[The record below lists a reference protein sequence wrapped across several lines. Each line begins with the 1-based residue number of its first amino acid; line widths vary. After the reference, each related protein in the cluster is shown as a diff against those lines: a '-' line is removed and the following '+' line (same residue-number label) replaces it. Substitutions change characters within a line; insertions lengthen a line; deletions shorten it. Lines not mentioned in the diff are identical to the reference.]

1 MSVKIMGKVWEH
13 SKAKGTAR
21 LVLLAIA
28 DHCNPTG
35 VAWPSLSRL
44 ADYVNVDRRNVIVAV
59 NRLIEMG
66 ELERV
71 EKGHTGKATTYRIL
85 LYENVPL
92 LFGSDASVTS
102 DAPVTSDATVTQVV
116 MEASPQPSMNRHI
129 LYKGN
134 GDFDAFWKQYPK
146 KVGKGAA
153 LKSYQ
158 KALRKTSHEDIM
170 AGVAKYHPDPDYIC
184 NPTTWLNQERWSDE
198 PDSYQ
203 STDNRTANRQ
213 TGGDI
218 VDAVSRFEGRR
229 TVD

>member
-1 MSVKIMGKVWEH
+1 MSVKVMGKVWEH

-44 ADYVNVDRRNVIVAV
+44 AQYVNVDRRNVIAAINKLVE
-59 NRLIEMG
+59 IG

-71 EKGHTGKATTYRIL
+71 QKGHTGKATTYRIVL
-85 LYENVPL
+85 
-92 LFGSDASVTS
+92 
-102 DAPVTSDATVTQVV
+102 TSDATVTSDASITQVV
-116 MEASPQPSMNRHI
+116 TPASPQPSLNRHI

-158 KALRKTSHEDIM
+158 KALRKTSHETIM

-203 STDNRTANRQ
+203 STANRTANRQ

>member
-1 MSVKIMGKVWEH
+1 MSVKVMGKVWEH
-13 SKAKGTAR
+13 SQAKGTAR

-44 ADYVNVDRRNVIVAV
+44 AQYVNVDRRNVIAAINKLV
-59 NRLIEMG
+59 ETG

-71 EKGHTGKATTYRIL
+71 QQGKTGRATTYRIVL
-85 LYENVPL
+85 T
-92 LFGSDASVTS
+92 SDASVTS
-102 DAPVTSDATVTQVV
+102 DATVTSDASITQVV
-116 MEASPQPSMNRHI
+116 TPASPQPSYNRHSYI
-129 LYKGN
+129 YKGK

-158 KALRKTSHEDIM
+158 KALRKTSHQEIM
-170 AGVAKYHPDPDYIC
+170 AGVAKYNPDPDYIC
-184 NPTTWLNQERWSDE
+184 NPSTWLNQERWSDE

-203 STDNRTANRQ
+203 STNNRNTNRQ
-213 TGGDI
+213 GGGDI

-229 TVD
+229 TVDQ